1 MKPKANDQFFW
12 VKSGSEKKSSSIQS
26 IQKDSI
32 TGQPKQRPHKYDGS
46 LNAARSGL
54 KEGWIRATFIVN
66 EDNLKKLKALAYW
79 ERRGIKDVLNNA
91 LTAYLT
97 GKDIKPIPP
106 KQEG

>member
-12 VKSGSEKKSSSIQS
+12 VKGGSEKKSLSIQS
-26 IQKDSI
+26 IQKAVPQDI
-32 TGQPKQRPHKYDGS
+32 PKQRPHKYDGS
-46 LNAARSGL
+46 LNAARAGL
-54 KEGWIRATFIVN
+54 QEGWVRATFIVN

-79 ERRGIKDVLNNA
+79 ERRGIKDVLNAA

-106 KQEG
+106 KREG